1 MRLTPTNTR
10 AVVSTLVGIASTCAV
25 LLSGQGQSA
34 QQGPKVTIDGMH
46 LSTLP
51 GFVVERVN
59 PIKIDSYVAMT
70 FNAEGRP
77 LVAKEFD
84 YLRWLIDQDADGV

>member
-1 MRLTPTNTR
+1 MSLAPTNTR
-10 AVVSTLVGIASTCAV
+10 AVVSTLVVIASTCAG

-34 QQGPKVTIDGMH
+34 PHGPKVMIDGMH

-59 PIKIDSYVAMT
+59 PTKIDSYV
-70 FNAEGRP
+70 NGRRAP
-77 LVAKEFD
+77 TGPA
-84 YLRWLIDQDADGV
+84 AC

>member
-1 MRLTPTNTR
+1 M
-10 AVVSTLVGIASTCAV
+10 IASACAV

-59 PIKIDSYVAMT
+59 PTKIDSYVAMT
-70 FNAEGRP
+70 FNAAGRP

-84 YLRWLIDQDADGV
+84 CCRGDGRPYACEADLVRASTEIVRNR